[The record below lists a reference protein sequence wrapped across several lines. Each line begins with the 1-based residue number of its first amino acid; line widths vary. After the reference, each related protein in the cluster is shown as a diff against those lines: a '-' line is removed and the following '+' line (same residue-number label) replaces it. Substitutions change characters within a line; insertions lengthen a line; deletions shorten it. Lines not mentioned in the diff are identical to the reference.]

1 MKYFTT
7 ILLFVSQ
14 IIYADVLYEKLDKKD
29 YAGREFVTVTLNK
42 SIEEA
47 DYLRL
52 QEVLNEINFNN
63 YRLKE
68 DSIYLDSEG
77 GLIYTAKQMGHLIRK
92 HHIATKINKEDK
104 CISACIFLLAAGS
117 CRMALGDVGIHRS
130 RVETDFKDLEEI
142 KKYALTRNADENYLK
157 KMETADTLN
166 SDISSVPNWSLR
178 YLSDL
183 TKLKNGF
190 FNTTE
195 TESYYWQE
203 IVSRKIAA
211 PKEFLLNNLYDRDWE
226 IYNQITWYDKWV
238 KKVDPAYSFPSCT
251 EQMFLDQLEKYPNGT
266 DKWDEQFELYD
277 SWQGYT
283 HVDSDGEFN
292 TFYTH
297 EVPLMDGVMHYW
309 TLDYYKKN
317 AKEISYREVTTL
329 SAPTDWE
336 SDEEKLTISLN
347 GRRAERSLTV
357 PNTGRIMNGWGLDP
371 KKDPL
376 GPMNVKIYIDDEL
389 IKEFNYEVISK
400 KDFEK
405 RLKNNDSSI

>member
-1 MKYFTT
+1 MVRKLILIFLFLFTNCL
-7 ILLFVSQ
+7 I
-14 IIYADVLYEKLDKKD
+14 ADVVYEKLDERD
-29 YAGREFVTVTLNK
+29 YADRQFVTVTLNK
-42 SIEEA
+42 TIEEE
-47 DYLRL
+47 DFLRL

-68 DSIYLDSEG
+68 DSIYLNSEG

-92 HHIATKINKEDK
+92 HHIATKIKKEDK

-117 CRMALGDVGIHRS
+117 CRMALGDVGIHRGH
-130 RVETDFKDLEEI
+130 VELDFKSLDEI

-157 KMETADTLN
+157 KMETSDTLMT
-166 SDISSVPNWSLR
+166 DISSVPNWSLR

-203 IVSRKIAA
+203 VVSRKIAA
-211 PKEFLLNNLYDRDWE
+211 PRRFLLDNLYDRDWE

-266 DKWDEQFELYD
+266 DKWDEQFQLYD

-283 HVDSDGEFN
+283 QVDSDGEFN

-297 EVPLMDGVMHYW
+297 EVPLTDGVMHYW
-309 TLDYYKKN
+309 TLDYFKKN
-317 AKEISYREVTTL
+317 AKEITYREVTTL
-329 SAPTDWE
+329 SAPTEWE
-336 SDEEKLTISLN
+336 SDEEKLTISLD
-347 GRRAERSLTV
+347 GRRAERTVTV

-376 GPMNVKIYIDDEL
+376 GPMNVKIYIDDQL
-389 IKEFNYEVISK
+389 IKEFNYKVVSK
-400 KDFEK
+400 NK
-405 RLKNNDSSI
+405 S